1 MDKFDIKIEEEPE
14 KIDIK
19 EDSKSIY
26 KETYSFFDNY
36 NILKSNYIN
45 TKKELNISKLNNKT
59 LEEEYKTLQNKYSEL
74 QKNDNEEIK
83 KIRKELVEKNKDIL
97 MTKTLLELIVK
108 SYGIENVSKT
118 IRLKEEQIRKYLK

>member
-83 KIRKELVEKNKDIL
+83 KIRKELVKKNKDIL

-118 IRLKEEQIRKYLK
+118 IRLKEEQIKKYLK

>member
-118 IRLKEEQIRKYLK
+118 IRLKEEQIKKYLK